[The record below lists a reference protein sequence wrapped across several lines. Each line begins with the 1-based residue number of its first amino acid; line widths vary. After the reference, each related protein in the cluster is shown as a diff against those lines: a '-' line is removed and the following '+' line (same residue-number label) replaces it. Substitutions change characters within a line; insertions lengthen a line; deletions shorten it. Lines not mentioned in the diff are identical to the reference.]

1 MDRGESDR
9 GSRFP
14 AGDGDRDSARVCF
27 GDLTRSFTFSLCGDL
42 SLCERLA
49 LTGDRLLGERL
60 LSARDLSLRADGLCL
75 RGVDTRSLTG
85 ERDLVCPDLREE

>member
-1 MDRGESDR
+1 M
-9 GSRFP
+9 
-14 AGDGDRDSARVCF
+14 CF

-49 LTGDRLLGERL
+49 LTGDRLLGERV

-85 ERDLVCPDLREE
+85 ERDLVCPDLREEWSLRSTLEAIPHLASGVLGL